1 MIDKLNELWGEIYS
15 VVIALIRLLF
25 LTCAMF
31 TSGIHIILFTRTEL
45 CNVELRGQP
54 WRCDREKLEDQM
66 SFMEKTMLNNP
77 ELLDYA
83 DAHPDMPPPSDEDED
98 DGDMDI

>member
-1 MIDKLNELWGEIYS
+1 MNRLREILS
-15 VVIALIRLLF
+15 EIWSAVVALIRLLF
-25 LTCAMF
+25 LTCAML
-31 TSGIHIILFTRTEL
+31 TSGIHIVLFTRTEL
-45 CNVELRGQP
+45 CNIELRGQP
-54 WRCDREKLEDQM
+54 WLCDRAKMEDQM
-66 SFMEKTMLNNP
+66 SFIEKTMLNNP